1 MMLERW
7 WPVSRSPPVGLP
19 LIWSF
24 ICVMRFTIVAF
35 YHLES
40 ANEVGGVGQLAAG
53 ARMSLVIK
61 RQRS

>member
-24 ICVMRFTIVAF
+24 VCVMRFTIVAF

-40 ANEVGGVGQLAAG
+40 ANEVGGVGQH
-53 ARMSLVIK
+53 
-61 RQRS
+61 Q